1 MVTNRSSIRLKQ
13 KEITLMY
20 FFKIDP
26 ENRVTAHAGTK
37 PIHAPEG
44 EHCFADPK
52 ELARLI
58 NKWPA
63 TRLVEIWNK
72 LPHTKKVLRFT
83 DRKTA
88 AERIW
93 SAVQKLEPSGR
104 NLRARAKNNP
114 FDARDGTKSA
124 RMVALLSRPSG
135 ATLAEIMAETG
146 WQAHSVRGFISGQ
159 LSRRLGLSIK
169 SFKNGGERTYRIVKG
184 ETA

>member
-1 MVTNRSSIRLKQ
+1 
-13 KEITLMY
+13 MY
-20 FFKIDP
+20 VFKIDL
-26 ENRVTAHAGTK
+26 ENRVTAHAK
-37 PIHAPEG
+37 PIDAPEG

-93 SAVQKLEPSGR
+93 SAVQSLQPSPLEQKGKPR
-104 NLRARAKNNP
+104 PAKSKPKSNP
-114 FDARDGTKSA
+114 FGARDGTKAA
-124 RMVALLSRPSG
+124 RMIALLSRPSG
-135 ATLAEIMAETG
+135 ATLTEIMAETG

-159 LSRRLGLSIK
+159 LSRRLGLRIK

>member
-1 MVTNRSSIRLKQ
+1 MHIFT
-13 KEITLMY
+13 
-20 FFKIDP
+20 IDA
-26 ENRVTAHAGTK
+26 ENRVTAQAK
-37 PIHAPEG
+37 SIHVPTA

-72 LPHTKKVLRFT
+72 LPHTKNVLRFT

-88 AERIW
+88 SERIW
-93 SAVQKLEPSGR
+93 SAVQKLQPSGR
-104 NLRARAKNNP
+104 DQRVRAKTNP
-114 FDARDGTKSA
+114 FGARDGTKSA
-124 RMVALLSRPSG
+124 RMIALLSRPSG
-135 ATLAEIMAETG
+135 AILTELMAETG

-159 LSRRLGLSIK
+159 LSRRLGLRIK

>member
-1 MVTNRSSIRLKQ
+1 
-13 KEITLMY
+13 MY
-20 FFKIDP
+20 VFTIDP

-37 PIHAPEG
+37 SIHAPKG

-72 LPHTKKVLRFT
+72 LPHTKNVLRFS

-88 AERIW
+88 TERIW
-93 SAVQKLEPSGR
+93 SAVQKLQPSGR
-104 NLRARAKNNP
+104 DQRVRAKTNP
-114 FDARDGTKSA
+114 FGARDGTKSA
-124 RMVALLSRPSG
+124 RMIALLSRPSG
-135 ATLAEIMAETG
+135 ATLTELMAETG

-159 LSRRLGLSIK
+159 LSRRLGLRIK

>member
-1 MVTNRSSIRLKQ
+1 
-13 KEITLMY
+13 MY
-20 FFKIDP
+20 VFKIDP

-37 PIHAPEG
+37 RIHAPEG

-52 ELARLI
+52 ELARLL

-93 SAVQKLEPSGR
+93 SAVQSLQPSPLEQKGKPR
-104 NLRARAKNNP
+104 PAKSKPKSNP
-114 FDARDGTKSA
+114 FGARDGTKSA
-124 RMVALLSRPSG
+124 RITALLSRPAG
-135 ATLAEIMAETG
+135 ATLAELMAETG

-159 LSRRLGLSIK
+159 LSRRLGLRIK

>member
-1 MVTNRSSIRLKQ
+1 
-13 KEITLMY
+13 MY
-20 FFKIDP
+20 VFKIDP

-37 PIHAPEG
+37 PIHVPEG
-44 EHCFADPK
+44 EHCFADAND
-52 ELARLI
+52 LARLI

-88 AERIW
+88 GERIW
-93 SAVQKLEPSGR
+93 SAIQSLQPSPLGQKNKPR
-104 NLRARAKNNP
+104 HAKAKAKRNP
-114 FDARDGTKSA
+114 FGTREGTKA
-124 RMVALLSRPSG
+124 ERMIALLSRPSG

-159 LSRRLGLSIK
+159 LSRRLGLRIK